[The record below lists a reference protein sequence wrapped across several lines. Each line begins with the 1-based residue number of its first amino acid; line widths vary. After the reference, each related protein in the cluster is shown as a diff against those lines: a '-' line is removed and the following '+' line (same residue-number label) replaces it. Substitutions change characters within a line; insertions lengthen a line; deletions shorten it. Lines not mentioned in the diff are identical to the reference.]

1 MSGPNSK
8 INKDIIYLIFAGYL
22 DAGYLDADYFTI
34 FKT

>member
-8 INKDIIYLIFAGYL
+8 INKDIIYLIFEGYL